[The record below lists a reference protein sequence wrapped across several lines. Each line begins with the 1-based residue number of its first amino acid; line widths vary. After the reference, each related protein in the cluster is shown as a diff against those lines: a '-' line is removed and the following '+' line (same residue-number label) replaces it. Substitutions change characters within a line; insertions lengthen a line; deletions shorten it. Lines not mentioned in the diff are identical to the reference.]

1 VPYVLPP
8 FLCPW
13 AVATAQGLFYF
24 ILNKEKFM
32 KDWNHELELLGCK
45 YTYDEIKEILDK
57 FLSSLSLNELK
68 LIRKDIDELFD
79 KKEDY
84 AEANN

>member
-1 VPYVLPP
+1 
-8 FLCPW
+8 
-13 AVATAQGLFYF
+13 
-24 ILNKEKFM
+24 M

-57 FLSSLSLNELK
+57 FLGSLSLNELK